1 MATKTTKL
9 VAKATAK
16 GTCQA
21 CGAVRRLPGGVVAK
35 HGFSVMNGSQDGRQ
49 CEGSGEL
56 PLEQSWAML
65 PALIVAKTEVVAAKQ
80 AILATNAVCLSL
92 LYVAQL
98 KQAIDVGKWQIAQ
111 WVEILDNWQPTELYS
126 IDY

>member
-1 MATKTTKL
+1 MAAKTTKP
-9 VAKATAK
+9 VMKATAK

-21 CGAVRRLPGGVVAK
+21 CGMIRKLPNGLIVK

-49 CEGSGEL
+49 CEGSFQL

-65 PALIVAKTEVVAAKQ
+65 PALIVAKTESVAAQQ
-80 AILATNAVCLSL
+80 AILATNAVCLEL

-98 KQAIDVGKWQIAQ
+98 KQFSALGQRQIAQ
-111 WVEILDNWQPTELYS
+111 WVEILNNWEPTELYS
-126 IDY
+126 IDS